1 MQILTQP
8 TVKLL
13 LRVDDALDLFAEHAV
28 GGIVGLLMNAFF
40 ASQSIIALDGVN
52 TTIPGGWIDHH
63 WKQLYVQVAYICATC
78 SYAFVVT
85 ALIATCINA
94 IPGLHLRTTT
104 EGETVGLDEVEV
116 GFYILLNVS
125 LSNKSLDW

>member
-1 MQILTQP
+1 MTQP

-52 TTIPGGWIDHH
+52 TTIPGGWVDHH
-63 WKQLYVQVAYICATC
+63 WRQLYVQVAYICATC
-78 SYAFVVT
+78 SYTFVVT
-85 ALIATCINA
+85 SLIATCINA

-116 GFYILLNVS
+116 GFYILLNIT
-125 LSNKSLDW
+125 LSDKCPDW

>member
-78 SYAFVVT
+78 SYTFVVT